1 VDLKV
6 FRNGADR
13 EIRAE
18 LGEMPSKQE
27 RASLENNGS
36 GGALDGVDVQD
47 LTPETAGALHLPP
60 QTRGVVVTRI
70 DPASEAAGSGL
81 QEGDVIQE
89 VNHQPVRNSTDFNR
103 ALRQSAQAGKP
114 SLLLVDRQGTTLFIA
129 V

>member
-1 VDLKV
+1 QGALVADVEPNSPAQRSGVEKGDIILAVNGKAVTEVNQVRLSISMMAPGSAVDLKV

-13 EIRAE
+13 DVRAE

-60 QTRGVVVTRI
+60 QNRGVVVTRI
-70 DPASEAAGSGL
+70 DTDSE
-81 QEGDVIQE
+81 E
-89 VNHQPVRNSTDFNR
+89 
-103 ALRQSAQAGKP
+103 
-114 SLLLVDRQGTTLFIA
+114 
-129 V
+129 